1 MSFWENVLVGIGE
14 NMKTRARKVQ
24 FWSKAY
30 MQLVLAL
37 MEAAVVVTTGVA
49 KPAVIVTASIAVIIK
64 TC

>member
-1 MSFWENVLVGIGE
+1 
-14 NMKTRARKVQ
+14 MKTRARKVQ

-37 MEAAVVVTTGVA
+37 MVAAVVVTTGVA